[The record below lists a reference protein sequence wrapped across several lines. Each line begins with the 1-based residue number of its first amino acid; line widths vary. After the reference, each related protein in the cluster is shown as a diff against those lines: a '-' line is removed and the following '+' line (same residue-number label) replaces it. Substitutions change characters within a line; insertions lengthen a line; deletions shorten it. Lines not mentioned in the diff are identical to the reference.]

1 MISIM
6 KNICKILFKR
16 KSFILTTFILPI
28 ALIYLLAGLNNSA
41 NVFKVAVMNKDE
53 GKFGKIVADRIDEI
67 EGVEVVNIDEGENYK
82 QKVSFHRYEM
92 ALIID
97 KDFTKKII
105 NREDP
110 EIKQTVITDSEYKAI
125 IENAVE
131 TEVNS
136 LVKISNNIEV
146 NDSNIDKVIK
156 DYKDSKPDYNYTN
169 RVKKTSILSSF
180 GVILYML
187 MISASICCN
196 FILEDEREGTKD
208 RVLMANVS
216 ERSYFFAQCTV
227 YFLLSMIPAIEY
239 YIICK
244 ISDFSFGFEHSY
256 LLLIILFA
264 AVLLAVVFSIFLAS
278 IIKKKEV
285 YSLIG
290 PTCSVP
296 LFMLGGAFW
305 DFELMGSTLQKIGNI
320 LPTRWI
326 MLSVEKLQ
334 QGESFINILPL
345 LGAILLLSVFFFG
358 LSIFF
363 TRNKIVL
370 VKAK

>member
-16 KSFILTTFILPI
+16 KGFVITTFILPI
-28 ALIYLLAGLNNSA
+28 VLIYLLAGLNNSA
-41 NVFKVAVMNKDE
+41 NVFKVAVMNNDE
-53 GKFGKIVADRIDEI
+53 GKLGQIVSDRINDI
-67 EGVEVVNIDEGENYK
+67 EGIEVVKINKDENYK
-82 QKVSFHRYEM
+82 QNVSFHRYEM

-97 KDFTKKII
+97 KDFTNKIV
-105 NREDP
+105 NREKP
-110 EIKQTVITDSEYKAI
+110 EIKQTIITNSDYRAI

-136 LVKISNNIEV
+136 LVKISNNVEV
-146 NDSNIDKVIK
+146 NNNNIDKIIK
-156 DYKDSKPDYNYTN
+156 DYKEYKPDYKYTN
-169 RVKKTSILSSF
+169 RSKKTSILSSF
-180 GVILYML
+180 GVILYLL
-187 MISASICCN
+187 MISASISCN
-196 FILEDEREGTKD
+196 FILEDEKEGTKE
-208 RVLMANVS
+208 RVLMANIS
-216 ERSYFFAQCTV
+216 EKAYFFAQCSV
-227 YFLLSMIPAIEY
+227 YFILSTVPAIEY

-244 ISDFSFGFEHSY
+244 INDFNFGFEHSY

-264 AVLLAVVFSIFLAS
+264 AVLLAVVFSIFIAS

-305 DFELMGSTLQKIGNI
+305 EFDLMSSNLQKIGNI

-334 QGESFINILPL
+334 QGESFINVLPL
-345 LGAILLLSVFFFG
+345 IGAVLLLSLFLFG

-370 VKAK
+370 VKSK